1 MTALEREAL
10 IRETIAGAI
19 AKAQLWE
26 YKNLPRWKNYK
37 TGVPGKN
44 DFLEAADAVLEAI
57 GSIGGSVSVYDQTV
71 PQMHE

>member
-1 MTALEREAL
+1 MTSSEREAL
-10 IRETIAGAI
+10 IRETIATSL
-19 AKAQLWE
+19 AKAQSWE

-44 DFLEAADAVLEAI
+44 DYLEAADAVLEAI
-57 GSIGGSVSVYDQTV
+57 GSIGGSVSVYDQAI